1 MAEPDPDAKTPPPR
15 KGQQGIGRSFVHAYN
30 GLVSVVRTQR
40 NMRVHVLVAIFV
52 LAASLP
58 LGLDGVELAI
68 VVLTIMVVLAT
79 EMLNTALEFAVD
91 LTTREFHPLAKL
103 AKDISAAAVFVASLG
118 AVVVGLLVVADELRA
133 MWPTL
138 LTPVRPWAG
147 ALALVALGLAFLIPV
162 ILKALA
168 RTPGSL
174 ASAVPS
180 GHATVAF
187 AAWVAATFIAAEGS
201 ARHAALVSVLVLLLA
216 LLLCQSRIES
226 GARTLR
232 EVASGAAVGTLI
244 AFAAFIL
251 L

>member
-1 MAEPDPDAKTPPPR
+1 VAEPDPTAKAATPR
-15 KGQQGIGRSFVHAYN
+15 KGQQGVGRSFVHAYN

-40 NMRVHVLVAIFV
+40 NMRIHVLVACCV

-58 LGLDGVELAI
+58 LGLDAVELAI
-68 VVLTIMVVLAT
+68 VVLTIVVVLAT

-103 AKDISAAAVFVASLG
+103 AKDVSAAAVFVASLG
-118 AVVVGLLVVADELRA
+118 AVAVGLLVVADELMA
-133 MWPTL
+133 LWPTL
-138 LTPVRPWAG
+138 LTSVRSWAG
-147 ALALVALGLAFLIPV
+147 ALALVALGLVFLIPV
-162 ILKALA
+162 MLKALA
-168 RTPGSL
+168 RTPRSF

-180 GHATVAF
+180 GHAAVAF
-187 AAWVAATFIAAEGS
+187 AAWVAATFVAAEGS

-216 LLLCQSRIES
+216 LLVCQSRIEN

-232 EVASGAAVGTLI
+232 EVASGAALGTLI
-244 AFAAFIL
+244 AFAAFVL